1 MTFHTSQYSGCF
13 IPATTKLWNEFPSMI
28 VEATELQKFKTGANA
43 FLLGV
48 DGLYPSFLNIFFIL
62 LTFNL
67 VLSNLLLLL
76 LLFSFIV
83 VFFSFESFL
92 FPYWV
97 VFPAGAFRF
106 LVFGSPSWC
115 LQSGI

>member
-1 MTFHTSQYSGCF
+1 
-13 IPATTKLWNEFPSMI
+13 MI

-48 DGLYPSFLNIFFIL
+48 DGLYPSSLNIFFIL

-67 VLSNLLLLL
+67 VLSNLLLL

-106 LVFGSPSWC
+106 LAFGSPSWG